1 MASLLANKESDLL
14 VWVASYTP
22 DLSPPDTDVPMV
34 VLGTPGLKLAK
45 APAVF
50 IPVGTPGV
58 DHSGL
63 IVRCDNVVSLPL
75 RNLGRSALPRAADVL
90 AQIEAAL

>member
-1 MASLLANKESDLL
+1 MAKQ
-14 VWVASYTP
+14 
-22 DLSPPDTDVPMV
+22 
-34 VLGTPGLKLAK
+34 
-45 APAVF
+45 PAVY
-50 IPVGTPGV
+50 IPVGTPGA

-75 RNLGRSALPRAADVL
+75 KNLGRSTLPRTADVL